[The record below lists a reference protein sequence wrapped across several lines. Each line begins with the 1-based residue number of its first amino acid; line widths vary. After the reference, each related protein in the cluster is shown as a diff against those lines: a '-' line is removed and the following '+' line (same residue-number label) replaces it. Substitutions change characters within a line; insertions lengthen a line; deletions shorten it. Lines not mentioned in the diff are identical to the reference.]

1 MAVVSFLD
9 AGIAHLAFNVKFR
22 QASMEARTDGYLYG
36 PTGGDEE
43 FAIVETK
50 THQRKKS
57 TQKGRQIYM
66 QESAEMVAWILKDE
80 CKVPLDNQRLLVA
93 EDRDEIYLVW
103 APYDAS
109 YVDYLEGK
117 PTSGNVFIAMN
128 EIGPFK
134 TQHGAHMR
142 QAAEYMGSNYVTS
155 LENSTQGIAGPCVT
169 PAGVAI
175 SATAPQQAVLPPRA
189 PAASEASPPTTV
201 VYNVYAGVV
210 NNSYYLHPTTSWAG
224 ANPPTRATTK
234 RRRGRGKK
242 PKKDNDERN

>member
-1 MAVVSFLD
+1 
-9 AGIAHLAFNVKFR
+9 
-22 QASMEARTDGYLYG
+22 MEARTDGYLYG

-80 CKVPLDNQRLLVA
+80 CKVPLDNQPPIT
-93 EDRDEIYLVW
+93 EESQ
-103 APYDAS
+103 APSAGAAS
-109 YVDYLEGK
+109 
-117 PTSGNVFIAMN
+117 
-128 EIGPFK
+128 K
-134 TQHGAHMR
+134 T
-142 QAAEYMGSNYVTS
+142 NYVTS